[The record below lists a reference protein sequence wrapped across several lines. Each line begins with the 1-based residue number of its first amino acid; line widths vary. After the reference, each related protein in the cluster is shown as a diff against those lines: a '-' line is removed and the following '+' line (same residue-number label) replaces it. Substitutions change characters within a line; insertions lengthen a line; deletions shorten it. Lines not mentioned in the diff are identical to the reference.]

1 MSADLLSL
9 LSSRRSVRRFS
20 PEPVSEA
27 ALRELIEA
35 AVLAPSASN
44 KQPWRFFVVT
54 SRTTIDAMA
63 EAVRDAVERIARAVP
78 AGSEEAFRA
87 YGDYFVRFAA
97 APAVIVPICRGP
109 AILSHLA
116 SGPLDDAERARIAT
130 MESQSAVIGASLAL
144 SNLLLMAHA
153 TGLGASAMTGPLV
166 ADDRLRV
173 LLEVPDSWT
182 ILALVPVGHPDE
194 DPPPRERKPAEK
206 VTRWIR

>member
-116 SGPLDDAERARIAT
+116 SGPLDDAERARIAFD
-130 MESQSAVIGASLAL
+130 LAQVRRIDVDPRAADPVEEERVRL
-144 SNLLLMAHA
+144 AEAEHLLLDAILLAPTERHA
-153 TGLGASAMTGPLV
+153 RALAQLRGERLAREDVRAQAAA
-166 ADDRLRV
+166 ADTNFGSQA
-173 LLEVPDSWT
+173 EPS
-182 ILALVPVGHPDE
+182 
-194 DPPPRERKPAEK
+194 PR
-206 VTRWIR
+206 